1 MVNYK
6 CIRCGYCTID
16 KSKIKSHFNRKN
28 ICKPKL
34 NDIDLEIY
42 KEDILNGKTF
52 DDPQFIPQKS
62 SLDPHFIPKTSSLD
76 PHFIPTKSSFIKKKE
91 IKRDTN
97 IVTCEFCKKEY
108 SSKKN
113 LWRHTKYYCKEKQ
126 KDDDCKKDL
135 TTLVEMLNAQLHE
148 QKEQLKKKDN
158 QIDELIKKAGITQN
172 IQNNIKIL
180 AYKDTDLSHLT
191 DQDYLNCLNRSNMCI
206 PQLIKRIHFDPR
218 RPENHN
224 VYISNIKNKY
234 IMIYDGIK
242 WNLQSQE
249 ETIDNLIDTNEF
261 VLEQKLEEWI
271 ENGKDY
277 PDIMRKFNR
286 YIEKKEKD
294 DVLNKIK
301 EEIKLVLF
309 NNRKTIEL

>member
-1 MVNYK
+1 
-6 CIRCGYCTID
+6 
-16 KSKIKSHFNRKN
+16 
-28 ICKPKL
+28 
-34 NDIDLEIY
+34 
-42 KEDILNGKTF
+42 
-52 DDPQFIPQKS
+52 
-62 SLDPHFIPKTSSLD
+62 
-76 PHFIPTKSSFIKKKE
+76 
-91 IKRDTN
+91 
-97 IVTCEFCKKEY
+97 
-108 SSKKN
+108 
-113 LWRHTKYYCKEKQ
+113 
-126 KDDDCKKDL
+126 
-135 TTLVEMLNAQLHE
+135 
-148 QKEQLKKKDN
+148 
-158 QIDELIKKAGITQN
+158 
-172 IQNNIKIL
+172 
-180 AYKDTDLSHLT
+180 
-191 DQDYLNCLNRSNMCI
+191 MCI